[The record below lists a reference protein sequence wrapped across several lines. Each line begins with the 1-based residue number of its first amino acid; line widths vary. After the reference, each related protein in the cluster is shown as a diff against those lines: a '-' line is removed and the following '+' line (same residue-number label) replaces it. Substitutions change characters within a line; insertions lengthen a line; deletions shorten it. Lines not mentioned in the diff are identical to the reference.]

1 MRRAEYTVYMEAE
14 TDAGGVSMA
23 WGWGVVGEEG
33 MGDPGGEWGSCR
45 SVLLRVGYAHIATR
59 GTRRLRYAYAPR
71 PPRRLLPSHLHSVCQ
86 LALREGVRHVVHLP
100 PPEGLLGY
108 PLGEVVGLSATLLM
122 LAGDAHSG
130 MLAMAYV
137 RAHRHFRGEPVVEST
152 GTLVSGFTTLGSS
165 CRLRWAV
172 ENERPKPFNN
182 NSNNNTPGTP
192 TLGLYHPRC
201 SAPLPHSSYQDWTCC
216 MPAVNTRLCCKND
229 TRAFFCSTRLSGAR
243 RWPARSKKGKTPP
256 RLALVSRGPLV
267 GSLDMVEFTL

>member
-1 MRRAEYTVYMEAE
+1 MPV
-14 TDAGGVSMA
+14 GLVWPGVGAVFAREM
-23 WGWGVVGEEG
+23 GVRDGRG
-33 MGDPGGEWGSCR
+33 ACR
-45 SVLLRVGYAHIATR
+45 SAREVRILLSEAPQ
-59 GTRRLRYAYAPR
+59 AYAL

-216 MPAVNTRLCCKND
+216 MPAVNTL
-229 TRAFFCSTRLSGAR
+229 
-243 RWPARSKKGKTPP
+243 
-256 RLALVSRGPLV
+256 
-267 GSLDMVEFTL
+267 

>member
-152 GTLVSGFTTLGSS
+152 LELWSLGS
-165 CRLRWAV
+165 
-172 ENERPKPFNN
+172 
-182 NSNNNTPGTP
+182 
-192 TLGLYHPRC
+192 
-201 SAPLPHSSYQDWTCC
+201 PLL
-216 MPAVNTRLCCKND
+216 V
-229 TRAFFCSTRLSGAR
+229 RAAGCDGR
-243 RWPARSKKGKTPP
+243 
-256 RLALVSRGPLV
+256 
-267 GSLDMVEFTL
+267 